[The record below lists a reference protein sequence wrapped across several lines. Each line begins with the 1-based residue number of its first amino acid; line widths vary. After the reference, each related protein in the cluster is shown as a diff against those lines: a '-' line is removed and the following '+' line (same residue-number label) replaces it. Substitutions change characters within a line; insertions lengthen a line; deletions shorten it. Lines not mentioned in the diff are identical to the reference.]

1 VSATLVNI
9 IGLAKL
15 YHSPILTYGGQG
27 TAKKGV
33 KANDH
38 AIIYTGNHAPKEVD
52 GEKRL
57 HKKSVKVLNPSAK
70 DRLAVESRV
79 NYSKV
84 YTIEHN
90 VKVCFIGEVH
100 KDSHA
105 IFFADFKRTFNESD
119 ESEGETEPRKKS

>member
-1 VSATLVNI
+1 
-9 IGLAKL
+9 
-15 YHSPILTYGGQG
+15 LTYGGQG

-38 AIIYTGNHAPKEVD
+38 AMIYTGSKAPKEVS
-52 GEKRL
+52 GEKKL
-57 HKKSVKVLNPSAK
+57 NKKPVRVQNLSERDK
-70 DRLAVESRV
+70 LAPESRV

-100 KDSHA
+100 KDSQA
-105 IFFADFKRTFNESD
+105 VFFADFKRTFDESD
-119 ESEGETEPRKKS
+119 EGEGEPEKRKRA